1 MLQCRDIDSLMM
13 DRLYQELDAVTSAP
27 FDAHV
32 DGCARCRAELDSL
45 AHTREAMQALP
56 AHEPPSSITA
66 ILMHEAAKR
75 APAPAR
81 AAAAP
86 LDDRQG
92 GRGFFGWLASLLD
105 PIVAHPA
112 ATALAT
118 LVLVAGVAGSMYLR
132 GEHRIATPEVASHAE
147 APSAAEP
154 ILQDPPAA
162 TPAPEP
168 TVRMPDSNADTAALL
183 EQGYAADLAP
193 EMMEPVDP
201 AKTKAGK
208 GKLERS
214 RQVSK
219 EQAGPGGDSL
229 SANAVSGADRL
240 IDTEADGDVFELQ
253 VGGELRNAPRAV
265 PPPPPA
271 PARRV
276 ENGSSIGT
284 QSTKKSPQK
293 PSVSR
298 PPVVTVPADKSGAA
312 SRDDRAEKNE
322 QAAAAERAWAQT
334 QANKLED
341 AARLKRCNDAA
352 QIANDILDRNPDY
365 YYAKVTGSVSVKSCS
380 GFVTAERK
388 RRDRVTRSNKAKPKS
403 PAPAS
408 GSKDAKAAPQPDEA
422 ASE

>member
-13 DRLYQELDAVTSAP
+13 DWLYQELDTVTSAP

-45 AHTREAMQALP
+45 ARTREAMQALP
-56 AHEPPSSITA
+56 MHEPPSSITA

-86 LDDRQG
+86 LGDGEGR
-92 GRGFFGWLASLLD
+92 RGFFGWLASLLD

-132 GEHRIATPEVASHAE
+132 GEHRVATPEVASHTE
-147 APSAAEP
+147 EPSALEP
-154 ILQDPPAA
+154 ERQQAPAAA
-162 TPAPEP
+162 TPAAEP
-168 TVRMPDSNADTAALL
+168 TVRMPDSNAETAKLL
-183 EQGYAADLAP
+183 EQGYAADLVP
-193 EMMEPVDP
+193 EMMEPADEP
-201 AKTKAGK
+201 KPGK
-208 GKLERS
+208 RKLERS
-214 RQVSK
+214 RELSK
-219 EQAGPGGDSL
+219 EQARAGGSSV
-229 SANAVSGADRL
+229 SANAVSGADPL
-240 IDTEADGDVFELQ
+240 IDTEAEDDAFELQ
-253 VGGELRNAPRAV
+253 VGDGNAPRAE
-265 PPPPPA
+265 PPPPPETAWRA
-271 PARRV
+271 P
-276 ENGSSIGT
+276 NGSQDI
-284 QSTKKSPQK
+284 KKKAPQK

-298 PPVVTVPADKSGAA
+298 PPVVTVPSDKGGAS
-312 SRDDRAEKNE
+312 SRDERDHKNE
-322 QAAAAERAWAQT
+322 KAAAAERAWAQT

-352 QIANDILDRNPDY
+352 QIANDILDRTPDY

-388 RRDRVTRSNKAKPKS
+388 RRDRVTRSNKGKAKS

-422 ASE
+422 VAE